1 MNNDDYYSLEAIEAR
16 REARAERMQV
26 WGSQQINRGWNMTRI
41 VFAVFILL
49 MVVSVLFAK

>member
-49 MVVSVLFAK
+49 MVVSVLFSK